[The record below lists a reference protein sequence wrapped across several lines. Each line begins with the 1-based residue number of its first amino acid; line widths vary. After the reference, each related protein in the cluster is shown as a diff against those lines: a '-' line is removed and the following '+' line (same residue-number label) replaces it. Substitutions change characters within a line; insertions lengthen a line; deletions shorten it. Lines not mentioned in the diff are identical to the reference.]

1 MNHKE
6 TVAVAMSGGVDSSV
20 AAALIQEQGH
30 DLFGLTMVLWDFD
43 AVGGNIH
50 NETTCCSIESI
61 EDARTVCHRLNI
73 PHYVVNLRDVFD
85 QQIIQNFVNEYLV
98 GRTPNPCVLCNSLI
112 KWGALLEQAQKIGA
126 TKLATGHYAR
136 SEFNPD
142 TARFMLLKGLDAHK
156 EQSYALWG
164 LTQFQLQH
172 TLFPLG
178 HLTKSEVRHKAAALG
193 LKTAQKSE
201 SQEICFI
208 PDNDYERFLKD
219 RLPGLSEKLQ
229 KGEVID
235 ENGKV
240 LGYHRGYPF
249 YTIGQRKGLL
259 VAAGHRIYVTHIDPE
274 NNKVYVGKKEK
285 IFSHGLKANQINW
298 VSMDGNFPSL
308 EVTAKIRY
316 KDPGFEAILRPMNGN
331 QFILDFLNPQK
342 SVTPGQSVVCY
353 QGENLICGGI
363 IFDSIEPKENIQ

>member
-1 MNHKE
+1 MKNKE
-6 TVAVAMSGGVDSSV
+6 IVAVAMSGGVDSSV
-20 AAALIQEQGH
+20 AAALIQEQEH

-50 NETTCCSIESI
+50 SETACCSIESI
-61 EDARTVCHRLNI
+61 EDARAVCHRLNI
-73 PHYVVNLRDVFD
+73 PHYVINLRDIFD
-85 QQIIQNFVNEYLV
+85 RQIIRNFTSEYLL

-112 KWGALLEQAQKIGA
+112 KWGALLDQARQIGA

-136 SEFNPD
+136 CEFNP
-142 TARFMLLKGLDAHK
+142 TTGRYLLQKGLDGAK

-164 LTQFQLQH
+164 LDQMQLQQ

-178 HLTKSEVRHKAAALG
+178 HLTKKEVRQKASELE

-219 RLPGLSEKLQ
+219 RLPDLSEKLQ
-229 KGEVID
+229 TGEVID
-235 ENGKV
+235 EDGKV

-249 YTIGQRKGLL
+249 YTIGQRKGLQ
-259 VAAGHRIYVTHIDPE
+259 VAAGHRIYVTRIEPE
-274 NNKVYVGKKEK
+274 SNTIYVGKREK
-285 IFSHGLKANQINW
+285 IFSRGLIADQVNW
-298 VSMDGNFPSL
+298 GAMDGNFISL
-308 EVTAKIRY
+308 EVIAKIRY
-316 KDPGFEAILRPMNGN
+316 KDPGFEAVLKPLNSNTIAVE
-331 QFILDFLNPQK
+331 FLNPQK

-353 QGENLICGGI
+353 ESDKVICGGI
-363 IFDSIEPKENIQ
+363 ISESIE